1 MPNDPIVSLIDAE
14 ISKLKQA
21 RVLLAKTGKVEAKIT
36 AQIAK
41 VAKVK
46 AKALKTKVVKTKAA
60 KVAKVTK
67 TKVAKTAPVKTK
79 KRRVLSPEARQR
91 IADAQRKR
99 WAAQRSK
106 A

>member
-36 AQIAK
+36 AHIAK

-60 KVAKVTK
+60 KVAKVTCLAVVFQLC
-67 TKVAKTAPVKTK
+67 TDP
-79 KRRVLSPEARQR
+79 ARG
-91 IADAQRKR
+91 
-99 WAAQRSK
+99 SK
-106 A
+106 

>member
-1 MPNDPIVSLIDAE
+1 MPNDSIVSLIDAE

-36 AQIAK
+36 AHIAKTGKVKKAAGKGK
-41 VAKVK
+41 VAK
-46 AKALKTKVVKTKAA
+46 TKIA
-60 KVAKVTK
+60 K
-67 TKVAKTAPVKTK
+67 TKVAKTKVAKTK

-99 WAAQRSK
+99 WTAQKSK